1 MFSDREDAA
10 ARLAGL
16 LERYKS
22 DQDAVIVAIPRGGVV
37 TGAVLARAL
46 RLPLDVILTKK
57 IGHPLEPEYAI
68 GVVNLSHEVLNQEVI
83 KRDAIKPEYI
93 RGEIARIRD
102 LLRRRQVDYYG
113 GREPVPLKGKT
124 ALIVDDGVATGNTML
139 AAIRLARDEGAK
151 KVVVGVP
158 VAPSDTLLR
167 LREQADEVFCV
178 LVPETFFAI
187 GQFYDSFEQVGD
199 AEAIRLLNEAA
210 SPGPAR

>member
-1 MFSDREDAA
+1 
-10 ARLAGL
+10 
-16 LERYKS
+16 
-22 DQDAVIVAIPRGGVV
+22 VVVAIPRGGVV

-68 GVVNLSHEVLNQEVI
+68 GVVNLAHEVLNQEVI
-83 KRDAIKPEYI
+83 ERDKIKPEYI

-102 LLRRRQVDYYG
+102 LLRRRQADYYG
-113 GREPVPLKGKT
+113 GRQPIPLMGKT

-151 KVVVGVP
+151 KVVIGVP
-158 VAPSDTLLR
+158 VAPGDTLAR

-178 LVPETFFAI
+178 LVPQSFFAI

-199 AEAIRLLNEAA
+199 AEAIRLLHEAA
-210 SPGPAR
+210 SPGAAR